1 MKLMPCP
8 LNGPRNITEFAC
20 AGEVKPMPDPARAS
34 DAEWGDYVF
43 LRENA
48 AGVVREWW
56 CHVPTAFWFIAERNT
71 LTDEILKTYPASE
84 LFKQRVEFAAPG
96 EDGA

>member
-20 AGEVKPMPDPARAS
+20 AGEVKVMPDPAKAS
-34 DAEWGDYVF
+34 DGDWGGYVF

-56 CHVPTAFWFIAERNT
+56 CHTPTAFWFIAERNT
-71 LTDEILKTYPASE
+71 LTDEILRTYPASE
-84 LFKQRVEFAAPG
+84 LFKDRVEFAARD
-96 EDGA
+96 EDGT